1 VSSSLQRRSGS
12 AYRGRRAPPPSL
24 RSSWERQGWPLR
36 ILRAFLG
43 ATFVYAGLQKFLD
56 PNFLHAGMPD
66 YVGTQLR
73 AFAVG
78 SPIRPVLLVLDHVP
92 VLAGVGVALTEV
104 AAGVGTLFGIAPIA
118 WAAVGLGINVVLFL
132 SATWHVH
139 PYFLGSDSMY
149 AVGWGAYLAGLVEI
163 RHRASKGAVAHGTRR
178 ERARAAEGMPRREFM
193 RGAAVAAG
201 AVILG
206 VTSSVLA
213 GPPTRRAPP
222 AVPAPGRKPRPG
234 SSSPTGAGTEIASLD
249 SVPVGGAVAFD
260 DPRAGPSVLCRLAQ
274 DRVAAYSRVCTH
286 AGCLVEFDPSARL
299 LVCPCHGAQFDP
311 TRGAEVVAGPAP
323 GPLSRIPVTIDRASG
338 QVVAL
343 A

>member
-1 VSSSLQRRSGS
+1 MGGSLQRRSGS
-12 AYRGRRAPPPSL
+12 ASRGRRAPLSL

-43 ATFVYAGLQKFLD
+43 GTFLYAGLQKFLD
-56 PNFLHAGMPD
+56 PNFLHAGTPD
-66 YVGTQLR
+66 YVGTQVQ
-73 AFAVG
+73 AFAAG
-78 SPIRPVLLVLDHVP
+78 SPIRPVLLLLDHVA

-104 AAGVGTLFGIAPIA
+104 ATGVGTLFGIAPIA
-118 WAAVGLGINVVLFL
+118 WAAVGLGINVALFL

-163 RHRASKGAVAHGTRR
+163 RHRVSKGVVAHGTRR

-213 GPPTRRAPP
+213 GPPTRTVPP

-234 SSSPTGAGTEIASLD
+234 GPT
-249 SVPVGGAVAFD
+249 PD
-260 DPRAGPSVLCRLAQ
+260 DNLVN
-274 DRVAAYSRVCTH
+274 D
-286 AGCLVEFDPSARL
+286 GCPA
-299 LVCPCHGAQFDP
+299 
-311 TRGAEVVAGPAP
+311 VVAPETNCADTVDNDGDGFINDGCPQVGTYAEGGFNIGTSPQAP
-323 GPLSRIPVTIDRASG
+323 LKTSTWPLWKS
-338 QVVAL
+338 VA
-343 A
+343 